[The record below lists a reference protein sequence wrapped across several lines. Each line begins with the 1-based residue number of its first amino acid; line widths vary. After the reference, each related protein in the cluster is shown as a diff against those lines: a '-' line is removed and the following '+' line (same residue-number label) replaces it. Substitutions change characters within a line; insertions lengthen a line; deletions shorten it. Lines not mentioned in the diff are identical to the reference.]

1 MQKFLKMCTGALRQV
16 FRACFGRDEAE
27 FEKALKLAPSSW
39 HIISSPQILGDG
51 TITIFP
57 YENKLVKSAVLAIKR
72 RNNAAIA
79 EALSLVAADFLL
91 EELSERE
98 MMENFSNPLIVS
110 IPLSRK
116 NMNEKGF
123 NHGDLLAEMLA
134 KQIPTLQFLPRAL
147 RKTRH
152 TEPQKNLPRGKR
164 LANLKRSMEV
174 SGKYLEKVRGR
185 CVIVVDDVTTTGAT
199 LEEAKRALQKQGA
212 LKVLTLALAH

>member
-16 FRACFGRDEAE
+16 FRMCFGRDEAE
-27 FEKALKLAPSSW
+27 FEKALKLAPPSW

-51 TITIFP
+51 TIVIVP

-79 EALSLVAADFLL
+79 ETLSLVAADFLL

-98 MMENFSNPLIVS
+98 MMENFKDPLIIS

-152 TEPQKNLPRGKR
+152 TEPQKNLPRSKR

>member
-1 MQKFLKMCTGALRQV
+1 MNLLRNLGKIFKFV
-16 FRACFGRDEAE
+16 FGRDDAE
-27 FEKALKLAPSSW
+27 FEKALKLAPPSW

-98 MMENFSNPLIVS
+98 MMENFKDPLIIS

-123 NHGDLLAEMLA
+123 NHGDLLAEEIV
-134 KQIPTLQFLPRAL
+134 KQIP
-147 RKTRH
+147 
-152 TEPQKNLPRGKR
+152 
-164 LANLKRSMEV
+164 S
-174 SGKYLEKVRGR
+174 
-185 CVIVVDDVTTTGAT
+185 
-199 LEEAKRALQKQGA
+199 
-212 LKVLTLALAH
+212 